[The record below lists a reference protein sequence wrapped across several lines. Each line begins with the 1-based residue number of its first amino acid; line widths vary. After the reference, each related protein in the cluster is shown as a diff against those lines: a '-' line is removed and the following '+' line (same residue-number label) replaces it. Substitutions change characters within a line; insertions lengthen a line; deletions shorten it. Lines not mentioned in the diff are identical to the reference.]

1 MSEQFP
7 LTPGCPGARHCP
19 TMNAEGDH
27 CVRGNYQGALWRDPD
42 VFPPPGVILG
52 GRVSLAGPQHFQFV
66 GTEVAPHAEAT
77 RRRGRPRRMLLAS
90 VGGACQQ
97 LPAWP

>member
-42 VFPPPGVILG
+42 VFPPPGGLG
-52 GRVSLAGPQHFQFV
+52 VGRYFRPDEL
-66 GTEVAPHAEAT
+66 EVLWPGQTDPTPEDDA
-77 RRRGRPRRMLLAS
+77 RRRGRLRRELLAS